1 MGLDIDKIL
10 QAPKEEIGQNDL
22 KRLKGL
28 GIISENIYPFNALE
42 RSKKQYW
49 VKKCEYDG
57 QSFFIFYYFVF
68 DSDLNSENNINLE
81 KYLQSDEPNIIL
93 QNCLIG
99 NQKDIK
105 NLNKI
110 KQAIIAI
117 NSEFPNISSC
127 EFENEVFLRDISNNS
142 TFGGC
147 EFAKKVYVDGYA
159 FFQTCTFNGDF
170 ISANAI
176 NGVFI
181 PEKNAKQD
189 ISFANS
195 IFNKSFELVTKNELE
210 GLKFEAAH
218 FKQEFNIDIQKFKVL
233 DFSSAEFDCE
243 LNLHARQ
250 FDGINI
256 NFTNAKFNQKLSFN
270 KSIINCEML
279 FKEACFESDLIFTE
293 AKFDYVVNLD
303 KSKFKGKAQ
312 FRGTK
317 FSEAILTK
325 TTFENKADFSNAKFN
340 EKAYFTNAVFK
351 ADADF
356 SSATFADEARFL
368 NANFKGVA
376 IFKNAEF
383 KAKADFKTD
392 INLTF
397 GKDVNFSN
405 TTFQDNAYF
414 NNRVFEEFVDFHEA
428 DFKKVAC
435 FYSVAFKKPVN
446 FSSIIFNGALN
457 FVNAKTDFTYEE
469 LKELIETQIKRDKSI
484 DNINRTNDFRD
495 GFRLMKYNLNNKGN
509 ALDASLFHRLELY
522 CKELELEF
530 TLENTKDKNSENDKK
545 VKSADNVEAKPK
557 SKNRIELFL
566 DLITLK
572 LYRNTSDHHTN
583 LLRIINFMVLTIAVY
598 GFYLYVYE
606 NFILTWFVNCSY
618 ICSVTSILVF
628 LLALSV
634 ICYQAV
640 KHNIAWGNM
649 LIGFIALA
657 LIPMLIV
664 SLLDIKYVAYI
675 VLFVTS
681 YLLLYYFAIFIS
693 KYDRTYLIY
702 YTLLIVIFFI
712 EPFLIAP
719 FISIFTSE
727 QAVES
732 KFKEYAARY
741 NENGLYDMLLD
752 ANLTNA
758 KKDDKLDF
766 IVKNRK
772 IILDELDDD
781 KALLNDFVEKLIK
794 HAENFVD
801 HNMSNKNIQ
810 KKEATRKPYAEVLAA
825 LKYDEIM
832 QSTQKSANLLYGFIM
847 LLVVYSLTK
856 TARKNSVVPS

>member
-68 DSDLNSENNINLE
+68 DSDLNPENNINLE

-127 EFENEVFLRDISNNS
+127 KFENEVFLHDIRNNS

-147 EFAKKVYVDGYA
+147 KFAKEVYVEGYA
-159 FFQTCTFNGDF
+159 FFQACTFNGDF
-170 ISANAI
+170 IS
-176 NGVFI
+176 
-181 PEKNAKQD
+181 KNAEQD
-189 ISFANS
+189 ISFASS
-195 IFNKSFELVTKNELE
+195 IFNKSFKLDTKNELRE
-210 GLKFEAAH
+210 VKFEATY
-218 FKQEFNIDIQKFKVL
+218 FKQKFTMDIGKFSVL
-233 DFSSAEFDCE
+233 DFSCAKFDCE
-243 LNLHARQ
+243 LNLHAKQ
-250 FDGINI
+250 LDGINI
-256 NFTNAKFNQKLSFN
+256 DFTNALFNQKLSFN

-279 FKEACFESDLIFTE
+279 FKDARFESDLIFTE
-293 AKFDYVVNLD
+293 AKFNDVVNLD
-303 KSKFKGKAQ
+303 KAIFKGKAQ

-317 FSEAILTK
+317 FNRAILTE
-325 TTFENKADFSNAKFN
+325 TNFENKADFSNAVFN